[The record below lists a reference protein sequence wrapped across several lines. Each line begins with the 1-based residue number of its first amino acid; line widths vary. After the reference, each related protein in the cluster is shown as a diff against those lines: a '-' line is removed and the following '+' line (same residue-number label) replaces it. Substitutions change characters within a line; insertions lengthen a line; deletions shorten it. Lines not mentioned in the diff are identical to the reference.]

1 MNDIDV
7 STIACAANVNGG
19 NKSDF
24 SRIRTIDGL
33 DVRGKRVLLR
43 VDFNVP
49 VQDGTVTDTTRIA
62 RVLPT
67 IRQLS
72 IGGAKIVVLT
82 HLGRPKG
89 RPSPETSLAPVAA
102 KVAELLGSV
111 PVHFVKDCVGEEAKR
126 GVAALKPGEVA
137 VLENLRYHEG
147 EEKNDMGFAR
157 ALAELGDLYV
167 DDAFS
172 SSHRAH
178 ASVEGITHLLP
189 AYAGLLMM
197 AEITA
202 LDRALEHPARPVMAI
217 AGGAKVSTKIQV
229 LTNLTERM
237 DALVLAGGMASTFL
251 YAQGVEIGRSLC
263 QPDAVPVVKEIMERA
278 RQHNCEIVLPQ
289 DFVVAKELKSEADW
303 RIYDVGNIPQDQMIL
318 DIGPKSVADLKRRFG
333 TIKTLVWNGPVGAF
347 EFAPFGNG
355 TYELMREAARLVRE
369 GRLVAI
375 AGGGDTVAALNA
387 AGVGQDFTYVSTA
400 GGAFLEWLEGKT
412 LPAVAAL
419 AETGLKGSGL

>member
-1 MNDIDV
+1 MSDIDV
-7 STIACAANVNGG
+7 STIVRAASVNGG
-19 NKSDF
+19 SKPDF
-24 SRIRTIDGL
+24 SRIRTIAGR

-49 VQDGTVTDTTRIA
+49 MQDGTVTDTTRIT

-67 IRQLS
+67 IKQLS
-72 IGGAKIVVLT
+72 NGGAKIVVLT

-89 RPSPETSLAPVAA
+89 RPSPDTSLAPVAA
-102 KVAELLGSV
+102 KVAELLGGT
-111 PVHFVKDCVGEEAKR
+111 PVHFVKDCVGAEAKH
-126 GVAALKPGEVA
+126 GVAALKPGEVV

-147 EEKNDMGFAR
+147 EEKNDMEFAR

-178 ASVEGITHLLP
+178 ASVERITHLLP

-202 LDRALEHPARPVMAI
+202 LDQALEHPARPVMAI
-217 AGGAKVSTKIQV
+217 VGGAKVSTKIQV

-237 DALVLAGGMASTFL
+237 DALALAGGMASTFL
-251 YAQGVEIGRSLC
+251 YAQGVEIGKSLC
-263 QPDAVPVVKEIMERA
+263 QPDAVLRVKEIMARA
-278 RQHNCEIVLPQ
+278 REHNCEIVLPQ
-289 DFVVAKELKSEADW
+289 DFVVAKELKTGADW
-303 RIYDVGNIPQDQMIL
+303 QTCDVRNIPQDQMIL
-318 DIGPKSVADLKRRFG
+318 DIGPKSVADLKGRFG
-333 TIKTLVWNGPVGAF
+333 TMKTLVWNGPVGAF

-369 GRLVAI
+369 RKLVAI

-400 GGAFLEWLEGKT
+400 GGAFLEWLEGKN

-419 AETGLKGSGL
+419 AENRA

>member
-7 STIACAANVNGG
+7 STIARAANVNGG
-19 NKSDF
+19 NKPDF
-24 SRIRTIDGL
+24 SRIHTIDGL

-49 VQDGTVTDTTRIA
+49 MQDGTVTDTTRIA

-72 IGGAKIVVLT
+72 NGGAKIVVLT

-89 RPSPETSLAPVAA
+89 CPSPETSLAPVAA
-102 KVAELLGSV
+102 KVAELLSGM

-217 AGGAKVSTKIQV
+217 AGGAKVSTKIHV

-263 QPDAVPVVKEIMERA
+263 QPDVVPVVKEIMERA

-289 DFVVAKELKSEADW
+289 DFVVAKELKTGADW
-303 RIYDVGNIPQDQMIL
+303 QICDVGNIPQDQMIL

-333 TIKTLVWNGPVGAF
+333 TMKTLVWNGPVGAF

-369 GRLVAI
+369 GKLVAI

-419 AETGLKGSGL
+419 AENGA

>member
-1 MNDIDV
+1 M
-7 STIACAANVNGG
+7 NGG
-19 NKSDF
+19 GKPDF
-24 SRIRTIDGL
+24 SSIRTIDGL
-33 DVRGKRVLLR
+33 NVRGKRVLLR

-49 VQDGTVTDTTRIA
+49 MQDGAVTDTTRIT

-67 IRQLS
+67 IRQLLN
-72 IGGAKIVVLT
+72 GGAEVIVLT

-89 RPSPETSLAPVAA
+89 KRSAETSLAPVAA
-102 KVAELLGSV
+102 KLEELLGDA
-111 PVHFVKDCVGEEAKR
+111 PVLFIDDCVGDKAKR
-126 GVAALKPGEVA
+126 GIAALNPGEVA
-137 VLENLRYHEG
+137 VLENLRYHPG
-147 EEKNDMGFAR
+147 EEKNDMMFAG

-189 AYAGLLMM
+189 SYAGLLMM
-197 AEITA
+197 AEIRA

-237 DALVLAGGMASTFL
+237 DQLVLAGGMASTFL
-251 YAQGVEIGRSLC
+251 YTQGVEIGKSLC
-263 QPDAVPVVKEIMERA
+263 QPDAVPVVQEIMARA
-278 RQHNCEIVLPQ
+278 REHNCEIVLPH
-289 DFVVAKELKSEADW
+289 DFVVAKELKAGAEWQVCEA
-303 RIYDVGNIPQDQMIL
+303 GNIPQDQMIL
-318 DIGPKSVADLKRRFG
+318 DIGPRSVADLKQRFAEVR
-333 TIKTLVWNGPVGAF
+333 TLVWNGPVGAF
-347 EFAPFGNG
+347 EFEPFGDG
-355 TYELMREAARLVRE
+355 TYELMHEAARLVRE
-369 GRLVAI
+369 GKLMAI

-387 AGVGQDFTYVSTA
+387 AGVGKDLTYVSTA

-419 AETGLKGSGL
+419 AENRA

>member
-1 MNDIDV
+1 MNDIDA
-7 STIACAANVNGG
+7 STFVCAANMNGG
-19 NKSDF
+19 GKPDF

-33 DVRGKRVLLR
+33 NVRGKRVLLR

-49 VQDGTVTDTTRIA
+49 MQDGAVTDTTRIT

-67 IRQLS
+67 IKQLVN
-72 IGGAKIVVLT
+72 GGAEVIVLT

-89 RPSPETSLAPVAA
+89 QRSGDTSLAPVAS
-102 KVAELLGSV
+102 KLEELMPGT
-111 PVHFVKDCVGEEAKR
+111 PVHFIKDCVGDEAKR

-137 VLENLRYHEG
+137 VLENLRYHSG
-147 EEKNDMGFAR
+147 EEKNDMVFAG

-189 AYAGLLMM
+189 SYAGLLMM
-197 AEITA
+197 AEIKA

-237 DALVLAGGMASTFL
+237 DQLVLAGGMASTFL
-251 YAQGVEIGRSLC
+251 YAQGVEIGKSLC
-263 QPDAVPVVKEIMERA
+263 QPEAVPVVKEIMARA
-278 RQHNCEIVLPQ
+278 REHNCEIVLPH
-289 DFVVAKELKSEADW
+289 DFVVAKELRAGAEWHVCEA
-303 RIYDVGNIPQDQMIL
+303 GNIPPDQMIL
-318 DIGPKSVADLKRRFG
+318 DIGPKSLADLKRRFAN
-333 TIKTLVWNGPVGAF
+333 IRTLVWNGPVGAF
-347 EFAPFGNG
+347 EFEPFGKG
-355 TYELMREAARLVRE
+355 TYELMREAARLVQQSS
-369 GRLVAI
+369 LTAI

-387 AGVGQDFTYVSTA
+387 AGFGGDFSYVSTA

-419 AETGLKGSGL
+419 AENRGLVKR

>member
-7 STIACAANVNGG
+7 SIVRAAYLNGG
-19 NKSDF
+19 RKPDF
-24 SRIRTIDGL
+24 SSIRTIDGL

-49 VQDGTVTDTTRIA
+49 MQDGAVTDTTRIT

-67 IRQLS
+67 IRQLLD
-72 IGGAKIVVLT
+72 GGAEVIVLT

-89 RPSPETSLAPVAA
+89 KRSAETSLAPVAA
-102 KVAELLGSV
+102 KLKELLGST
-111 PVHFVKDCVGEEAKR
+111 PVYFIDDCVGGKAKR
-126 GVAALKPGEVA
+126 GVAALRPGEVA
-137 VLENLRYHEG
+137 VLENLRYHPG
-147 EEKNDMGFAR
+147 EEENDMMFAG

-189 AYAGLLMM
+189 SYAGLLMM
-197 AEITA
+197 AEIRA

-237 DALVLAGGMASTFL
+237 DQLVLAGGMASTFL
-251 YAQGVEIGRSLC
+251 YAQGVEIGKSLC
-263 QPDAVPVVKEIMERA
+263 QPDAVPVVKKIMARA
-278 RQHNCEIVLPQ
+278 REHNCEIVLPH
-289 DFVVAKELKSEADW
+289 DFVVAKELKAGAESQICEAGD
-303 RIYDVGNIPQDQMIL
+303 IPRDQMIL
-318 DIGPKSVADLKRRFG
+318 DIGPKSVADLKQRFAE
-333 TIKTLVWNGPVGAF
+333 IRTLVWNGPVGAF
-347 EFAPFGNG
+347 EFDPFGNG
-355 TYELMREAARLVRE
+355 TYELVREAGRLVRE

-387 AGVGQDFTYVSTA
+387 AGVGDDFTYISTA

-419 AETGLKGSGL
+419 AGNRA

>member
-7 STIACAANVNGG
+7 STLARAANTNGG
-19 NKSDF
+19 GKPDF

-33 DVRGKRVLLR
+33 DVRGKRVLVR

-49 VQDGTVTDTTRIA
+49 MQDGEVTDTTRIT

-67 IRQLS
+67 IKQLANS
-72 IGGAKIVVLT
+72 GAKVIVLS

-89 RPSPETSLAPVAA
+89 QRSLETSLAPVAA
-102 KVAELLGSV
+102 KVAELMGGT
-111 PVHFVKDCVGEEAKR
+111 PVHFINDCVGDEARR
-126 GVAALKPGEVA
+126 GVDALKPGEVA
-137 VLENLRYHEG
+137 VLENLRYHAG
-147 EEKNDMGFAR
+147 EEKNDAGFAKQ
-157 ALAELGDLYV
+157 LAELGDLYV

-197 AEITA
+197 AEIRA

-229 LTNLTERM
+229 LTNLTARM
-237 DALVLAGGMASTFL
+237 DQLVLAGGMASTFL
-251 YAQGVEIGRSLC
+251 YAQGVEIGKSLC
-263 QPDAVPVVKEIMERA
+263 QPDAVPVVKEIMARA
-278 RQHNCEIVLPQ
+278 KQHGCEIVLPH
-289 DFVVAKELKSEADW
+289 DFVVAKELKAGVEWQVCDA
-303 RIYDVGNIPQDQMIL
+303 GNIPQDQMIL
-318 DIGPKSVADLKRRFG
+318 DMGPKSVADLKRRFAEM
-333 TIKTLVWNGPVGAF
+333 KTLVWNGPVGAF
-347 EFAPFGNG
+347 EFEPFGNG
-355 TYELMREAARLVRE
+355 TFELMREAARLVRD
-369 GRLVAI
+369 GKLVAI
-375 AGGGDTVAALNA
+375 AGGGDTVAALNI
-387 AGVGQDFTYVSTA
+387 AGVGEDFTYVSTA

-419 AETGLKGSGL
+419 AENRA